1 MDITEILKITI
12 PALLVLIT
20 AYFLIDKLLKNEDK
34 RRNFELHKNNLSQI
48 TPVRLRAYERL
59 TLLLERTTPNTLLLN
74 VMKSEM
80 TCFDLQ
86 RELLAS
92 VRQEFSHNVSQ
103 QIYVSSEL
111 WEAIKATQES
121 LLQLINVCA
130 SKCPPDKEAAVL
142 AEIIIQV
149 YSSAEQ
155 SPSETVIEMLKKEVS
170 QLM

>member
-34 RRNFELHKNNLSQI
+34 RRNFELRKNNLSQV
-48 TPVRLRAYERL
+48 TPIRLRAYERL

-74 VMKSEM
+74 VMKPEM

-92 VRQEFSHNVSQ
+92 VRQEFSHNISQ
-103 QIYVSSEL
+103 QIYVSNEL
-111 WEAIKATQES
+111 WNAVKVSQES
-121 LLQLINVCA
+121 LLQLINICA
-130 SKCPPDKEAAVL
+130 SKCPPDKMASVL

-149 YSSAEQ
+149 YSSNEQ
-155 SPSETVIEMLKKEVS
+155 PPSEIAIEMLKKEVG
-170 QLM
+170 QFL

>member
-1 MDITEILKITI
+1 MNTIDILKITL

-20 AYFLIDKLLKNEDK
+20 AYLLIDKLLKNEDK
-34 RRNFELHKNNLSQI
+34 RRNFELHKSNLSQI

-92 VRQEFSHNVSQ
+92 VRQEFAHNTSQ
-103 QIYVSSEL
+103 QIYISNEL
-111 WEAIKATQES
+111 WGAVKACQES

-130 SKCPPDKEAAVL
+130 SKCPPDREASVL

-155 SPSETVIEMLKKEVS
+155 SPSEKTLEILKKEVG

>member
-1 MDITEILKITI
+1 MNIIEILKITI

-34 RRNFELHKNNLSQI
+34 RRNFELQKSNLSQI

-74 VMKSEM
+74 VMKSDM

-103 QIYVSSEL
+103 QIYVSNEL
-111 WEAIKATQES
+111 WKAVKACQES
-121 LLQLINVCA
+121 LLQLINICA
-130 SKCPPDKEAAVL
+130 SKCPPDGEAALL
-142 AEIIIQV
+142 AEQIINV

-155 SPSETVIEMLKKEVS
+155 SPLEMTLDMLKKEVR
-170 QLM
+170 QMM